1 MEQTARDEEILKL
14 EKQLAEVLAAEEFP
28 KTESGR
34 LWLQLATAE
43 INKALKDIT
52 SDKYE
57 KDHMG
62 YLKRLADLQ
71 AYKNMVNRM
80 QIAGSPI
87 RKQKIVEAIGTD
99 EEAEKDAE
107 Q

>member
-1 MEQTARDEEILKL
+1 MPDSRDEEIAKL

-71 AYKNMVNRM
+71 AYKNMVKRM
-80 QIAGSPI
+80 QLAGSPV
-87 RKQKIVEAIGTD
+87 RKQKIVEAIGV
-99 EEAEKDAE
+99 EEEVPE
-107 Q
+107 NNGQ

>member
-1 MEQTARDEEILKL
+1 MEDRDEEIVKL
-14 EKQLAEVLAAEEFP
+14 QGQLAEVLAAEKFP
-28 KTESGR
+28 ESESGR

-43 INKALKDIT
+43 INKAVKDIT
-52 SDKYE
+52 GDKYE

-71 AYKNMVNRM
+71 AYKNMVKRM
-80 QIAGSPI
+80 QIAASPV

-99 EEAEKDAE
+99 EDATSTDS
-107 Q
+107 

>member
-1 MEQTARDEEILKL
+1 VQDNLDPREAEIVKL
-14 EKQLAEVLAAEEFP
+14 QKQLAEVLAAEEFP

-34 LWLQLATAE
+34 LWLDLATKQ

-71 AYKNMVNRM
+71 AYKQMVNLM
-80 QIAGSPI
+80 QLAGSPV
-87 RKQKIVEAIGTD
+87 RKQKIQESIGTD
-99 EEAEKDAE
+99 EENA
-107 Q
+107 